1 MLEIEDVKKIYKS
14 NDKKIKGYFI
24 EFNDG
29 RKIHLTKRRTI
40 IALLILIKYGE
51 GTEADLAK
59 GSSKIPEISKVISPT
74 GEDISDLLADRSRF
88 TDD

>member
-1 MLEIEDVKKIYKS
+1 MKIEDIKKVYKS
-14 NDKKIKGYFI
+14 NDEKIRGYFI

-59 GSSKIPEISKVISPT
+59 GSSKIPEIKKTLSGKIP
-74 GEDISDLLADRSRF
+74 
-88 TDD
+88 DDYIQDFYGDAN

>member
-1 MLEIEDVKKIYKS
+1 MLKIEDVKKIYKS

-59 GSSKIPEISKVISPT
+59 GSSKIPEIKKTLSGKIPDEYIQDFY
-74 GEDISDLLADRSRF
+74 GDAN
-88 TDD
+88 